1 MNNQQLNDFNQH
13 KAKPNKLVSFGP
25 KSSQQADKTPIKP
38 NKSANLLI
46 LNRVTRRNLRA
57 SFTPPATTNNQVGLR
72 SVLLILI
79 SLFFFIVASFLL
91 KAGLFIHS
99 TIFGVVAGLFLA
111 LAGKQ

>member
-1 MNNQQLNDFNQH
+1 MNNTQLNELNQH

-57 SFTPPATTNNQVGLR
+57 SFTPPATNNQVGLR

-91 KAGLFIHS
+91 KAGLFAHS